1 MERNCVGP
9 EPVCREAEPH
19 GDSRP
24 DYRFAR
30 VPVNER
36 AVSGGGALLCRRSR
50 RSRYSAAGAA
60 GIV

>member
-9 EPVCREAEPH
+9 EPVCRKAEPH

-36 AVSGGGALLCRRSR
+36 AVSGRGPLLRRGSR
-50 RSRYSAAGAA
+50 WSRYSAAGAA

>member
-9 EPVCREAEPH
+9 EPVCRKAEPH

-36 AVSGGGALLCRRSR
+36 AVSGGGALLRR
-50 RSRYSAAGAA
+50 RSRYSAAGVA

>member
-9 EPVCREAEPH
+9 EPVCRKAEPH

-30 VPVNER
+30 VPVNEC
-36 AVSGGGALLCRRSR
+36 AVSGGGG
-50 RSRYSAAGAA
+50 RYSAAGAA
-60 GIV
+60 GAAGIV